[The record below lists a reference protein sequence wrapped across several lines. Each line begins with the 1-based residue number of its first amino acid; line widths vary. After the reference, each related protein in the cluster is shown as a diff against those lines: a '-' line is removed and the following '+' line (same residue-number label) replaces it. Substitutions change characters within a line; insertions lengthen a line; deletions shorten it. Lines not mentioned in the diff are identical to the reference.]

1 MISNEGTRKE
11 SEQVVEGWLRDA
23 FAIAGVQSPAL
34 DRAEQSHRAQRRR
47 IGKGAE
53 LVVPQRDV
61 GGEIVRP
68 IRPPL
73 ADECSEL
80 ARTILIGRAEK
91 GLVPGPKILGLILH
105 RGGETVPPA
114 CPRHFP
120 PPRAPPPED
129 AIERRR
135 AQPPSVGAVQ

>member
-34 DRAEQSHRAQRRR
+34 DRAEQSHRARRRR

-68 IRPPL
+68 IRPSL

-91 GLVPGPKILGLILH
+91 GLVPGPTLLGLIDRTSTRLNSSH
-105 RGGETVPPA
+105 
-114 CPRHFP
+114 
-120 PPRAPPPED
+120 
-129 AIERRR
+129 
-135 AQPPSVGAVQ
+135 